1 MKSFEEISADEYRQW
16 DRQHVWHAFTQMA
29 EYTPLIIERGEGN
42 LLIDI
47 DGRRL
52 IDGVSSLW
60 CNVHG
65 HRHPKVDAAIRA
77 QLDKVAHVTNL
88 GQSNPTNIALAKRLA
103 DLTPQAL
110 NHVFFSDS
118 GATSVEVALKMAF
131 QYWQQCERPQPAKT
145 KYAALSLAYHGDTV
159 GTVSVGGIAR
169 FHEIFG
175 PLLFQ
180 VIRVPAPDLYRLPED
195 VTHENACEH
204 YLAAARRVLENHHE
218 ELAALVVEPLVQG
231 AAGMHLQPPGYLS
244 GLRKLTREF
253 DVLLIAD
260 EVATGFGRTGKMF
273 ACEHEDVGP
282 DLMCLAKGLTGGYLL
297 MSATLATTEI
307 YNAFLG
313 THAESRTFFHGHT
326 YGGNPLA
333 AAAAM
338 ATLDVF
344 EEEGTLDQLPPK
356 IERFQKHLKRIADH
370 PHVGD
375 VRQRGLMIGIE
386 LMQDRET
393 KQAYPWQQAR
403 GRRACEAATE
413 RGVWLRPLGDV
424 VIIMPPLSITLEQI
438 DQIGDAALAGIEV
451 ATAD

>member
-1 MKSFEEISADEYRQW
+1 MTVRRVTAQEQMTTQQELLQAEQLKAW
-16 DRQHVWHAFTQMA
+16 DRRYVWHAFTQMG
-29 EYTPLIIERGEGN
+29 EYEPLIIDHAEGN
-42 LLIDI
+42 VLVDV

-65 HRHPKVDAAIRA
+65 HRHPRIDAAVRA
-77 QLDKVAHVTNL
+77 QLEKVAHVTNL
-88 GQSNPTNIALAKRLA
+88 GQSNPTNIELAKRLVEM
-103 DLTPQAL
+103 TPAGL

-131 QYWQQCERPQPAKT
+131 QYWQQCGDPRPTKT

-175 PLLFQ
+175 PLLFD
-180 VIRVPAPDLYRLPED
+180 VVRVPAPDLYRLPEG
-195 VTHENACEH
+195 VSREVVCEH
-204 YLAAARRVLENHHE
+204 YLAEARHVLKQHHN

-231 AAGMHLQPPGYLS
+231 AAGIVTHPPGYLQ
-244 GLRKLTREF
+244 GLRQLTREF

-273 ACEHEDVGP
+273 ACQHEEVAP
-282 DLMCLAKGLTGGYLL
+282 DLMCLAKGLTGGYLP
-297 MSATLATTEI
+297 MSATLATSEI
-307 YNAFLG
+307 YNAFVG
-313 THAESRTFFHGHT
+313 THAESKTFFHGHT

-338 ATLDVF
+338 GSLDVF
-344 EEEGTLDQLPPK
+344 DEERTIDQLPEK
-356 IERFQKHLKRIADH
+356 IARFENNLRSIAEH

-375 VRQRGLMIGIE
+375 VRQRAMMIGIE
-386 LMQDRET
+386 LVADRET
-393 KQAYPWQQAR
+393 KAPYPR
-403 GRRACEAATE
+403 PRR
-413 RGVWLRPLGDV
+413 L
-424 VIIMPPLSITLEQI
+424 
-438 DQIGDAALAGIEV
+438 
-451 ATAD
+451 